1 MAITITLYKLAKA
14 VNSTKRPEDSGV
26 AMEGVLKEPSSM
38 LNPSIKFNIG
48 TESPNNYNYA
58 YIPVFDRYY
67 WIADWNWDS
76 GFWIAS
82 MKVDVM
88 ASWKNSIGASTQYV
102 LRSSHSS
109 DGTITD
115 SLYPCKNRLS
125 VNNIPYSLWTA
136 GGTFMIGMISKDAYK
151 GSVKY
156 YRLSYA
162 EFILLNDYL
171 MRNVD
176 WLDIDWS
183 LITDLSAN
191 LMKTLF
197 NPYQYITCCW
207 WFPFDIDGY
216 GVITSM
222 SYGWWSLPLGAGDI
236 GTNYTREFSA
246 TISIPSHPQ
255 ISRGIYMQS
264 APYTELVLIDPV
276 FGTISLQPVRHI
288 NGKKVYIDVVIDLTN
303 GIGTMQIRGDT
314 SETYITV
321 DAQIGVPMQVSQM
334 GVNYW
339 ETYKSQLSMK
349 TNALSSLLGGNVADA
364 ITSIPSGITNM
375 LDTLLPTFNSVGG
388 NGSFAKF
395 ESDLLGLRPHLQVTQ
410 YYAVDDDNIH
420 NGRPLC
426 QDVQIS
432 DIPGYIITERP
443 LLNINATE
451 TEKNEISAI
460 MEGGFYFE

>member
-1 MAITITLYKLAKA
+1 MAITITLFKFAKS
-14 VNSTKRPEDSGV
+14 VNSTKRPGEDGYV
-26 AMEGVLKEPSSM
+26 MEGVLKQPSSM
-38 LNPSIKFNIG
+38 LSPSIQVDLGN
-48 TESPNNYNYA
+48 TSPNTYNYA
-58 YIPVFDRYY
+58 YIPNFDRYY
-67 WIADWNWDS
+67 WISEWTWDS
-76 GFWIAS
+76 GFWTAE
-82 MKVDVM
+82 MTVDVM

-109 DGTITD
+109 DGRVTD
-115 SLYPCKNRLS
+115 TLYPCINKLS
-125 VNNIPYSLWTA
+125 VNNVPYSLWSS

-162 EFILLNDYL
+162 QFILLNDYL

-183 LITDLSAN
+183 IITDLTAN

-207 WFPFDIDGY
+207 WFPFNIDGY
-216 GVITSM
+216 GVIDSM
-222 SYGWWSLPLGAGDI
+222 SYGWWSIPLQAGDI
-236 GTNYTREFSA
+236 GTNYTREFS
-246 TISIPSHPQ
+246 TSINIPSHPQ

-264 APYTELVLIDPV
+264 APYTELVLCDPV
-276 FGTISLQPVRHI
+276 FGTISLQPIRHI
-288 NGKKVYIDVVIDLTN
+288 NGKKVYIDVVVDLTN
-303 GIGTMQIRGDT
+303 GIGTMQIRGDS

-321 DAQIGVPMQVSQM
+321 DAQVGVPMQVSQM

-339 ETYKSQLSMK
+339 ETYKSQLNMK
-349 TNALSSLLGGNVADA
+349 TNVVSSLLGGDVSGA

-388 NGSFAKF
+388 NGSFAKY
-395 ESDLLGLRPHLQVTQ
+395 ESEILGLRPHLQVTQ
-410 YYAVDDDNIH
+410 YYAVDDDNVH

-426 QDVQIS
+426 QDVQLS
-432 DIPGYIITERP
+432 TIPGYIVTERP
-443 LLNINATE
+443 WLNINATD
-451 TEKNEISAI
+451 TEKEKISSI
-460 MEGGFYFE
+460 MERGFYYE